1 MEVQERILHKSHELF
16 MRYGL
21 RTISM
26 DEIASQLGISKKTIY
41 QFYADKDALVEA
53 VVNLEIKENEKECHL
68 FKTQSENAIHEV
80 FLAMDK
86 VQEILMGMNPSI
98 LFELQKY
105 HPKAYLLFNQH
116 KHDFFYN
123 VNKQNIIR
131 GIAEDVYRNEIDE
144 EILARYRIA
153 SVFLVFEPSIF
164 PNQNQNIYKILWQL
178 TEHYLHGLATTKG
191 KKLIEKYKKQ
201 RINNSI

>member
-26 DEIASQLGISKKTIY
+26 DEIATQLGISKKTIY

-53 VVNLEIKENEKECHL
+53 VVNLEICENEKECIC
-68 FKTQSENAIHEV
+68 FKEQSHNAIHEV

-86 VQEILMGMNPSI
+86 VQEMLKGMNPA
-98 LFELQKY
+98 LLYELQKY
-105 HPKAYLLFNQH
+105 HPKAFLLFNNH
-116 KHDFFYN
+116 KQGFFYE
-123 VNKQNIIR
+123 VNKQNILR
-131 GIAEDVYRNEIDE
+131 GIAEEIYRSDVDAD
-144 EILARYRIA
+144 ILARYRIA
-153 SVFLVFEPSIF
+153 CVFLVFEPSLF
-164 PNQNQNIYKILWQL
+164 PNHHQNIYKVLWQT
-178 TEHYLHGLATTKG
+178 TEHYLYGLATPKG
-191 KKLIEKYKKQ
+191 KKLIEKYKNQ